1 MPMASH
7 LDPEISAHLLAA
19 TPTAHWLA
27 WVDWMAPLLAEP
39 LQIVDGMALV
49 SERPG
54 AGLAW
59 DPEMVGRYAQV

>member
-1 MPMASH
+1 MLRAIQISQGRDERPATA
-7 LDPEISAHLLAA
+7 LD
-19 TPTAHWLA
+19 WLE

-49 SERPG
+49 SEWPG

-59 DPEMVGRYAQV
+59 DPEMVGRYAQG